1 MPLWACFWC
10 SRQGEEW
17 EHAVH
22 HKRAHEG
29 MFGVFEMRG
38 RGGNM
43 PDTTN
48 TPTRRVCGVRR
59 VRAPSSR
66 LELHKH
72 AHKGAFLVSDASLPF
87 PSSQTSLPLH
97 LCLER
102 QQHALVGV
110 FLVYDAPTTFSFH
123 FRYFPF

>member
-1 MPLWACFWC
+1 MSQTPQTHLVGVFVVFEMRERGRNAPDTTNAPTRVCLWC

-48 TPTRRVCGVRR
+48 TPTRRVCGV
-59 VRAPSSR
+59 
-66 LELHKH
+66 
-72 AHKGAFLVSDASLPF
+72 
-87 PSSQTSLPLH
+87 
-97 LCLER
+97 
-102 QQHALVGV
+102 
-110 FLVYDAPTTFSFH
+110 
-123 FRYFPF
+123 